1 MIEYK
6 RLFTVKVYLILM
18 NKSSDTVR
26 AIEMANSLVLTLS
39 PLQMLT
45 LRISIRKYRRKI
57 ILDFRRFSAQLQA
70 NQQSIVIL

>member
-1 MIEYK
+1 
-6 RLFTVKVYLILM
+6 M

-39 PLQMLT
+39 RLQMLT

-70 NQQSIVIL
+70 SQQSIVIL